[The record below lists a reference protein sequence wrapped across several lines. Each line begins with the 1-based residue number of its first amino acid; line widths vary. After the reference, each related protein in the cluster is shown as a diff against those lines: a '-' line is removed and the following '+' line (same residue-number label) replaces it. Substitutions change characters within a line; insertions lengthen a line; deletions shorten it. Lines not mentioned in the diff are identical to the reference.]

1 MRRMRESVH
10 LPGWKQR
17 MLLGWR
23 ESAQRDRWG
32 PVLVAIGW
40 IHLSFF
46 IICQWLYSLGDR
58 SPIRFPALWLGEL
71 VCVAAAIRM
80 IAGSGWTKR
89 SPIAGFAVRVWCTF
103 LILSFNVASLN
114 TLTGFGV
121 DWFKPVWATL
131 STFGFASMAYITTP
145 WFFVPA
151 VQMYFTGLL
160 MASLPQYNYL
170 IYGLSWW
177 LALHLIGATVHRL
190 AHVQK
195 DAPDTNESQEA
206 EPRAKPRR
214 DIAVRLR

>member
-1 MRRMRESVH
+1 MRRPRESVRH
-10 LPGWKQR
+10 VSWKER

-23 ESAQRDRWG
+23 ESAQRDRWSV
-32 PVLVAIGW
+32 VLPAIGW
-40 IHLSFF
+40 IHLAFF
-46 IICQWLYSLGDR
+46 IICQWLYSRGDR
-58 SPIRFPALWLGEL
+58 SPIRFPALWFAEL
-71 VCVAAAIRM
+71 VCVAAAIRA
-80 IAGSGWTKR
+80 IAGPGWSKR

-160 MASLPQYNYL
+160 MASFPQYNYI

-177 LALHLIGATVHRL
+177 LALNLIGATVHRL
-190 AHVQK
+190 ARVPGEQ
-195 DAPDTNESQEA
+195 ASSGESQEIESRGKKRR
-206 EPRAKPRR
+206 EPAAP
-214 DIAVRLR
+214 VR